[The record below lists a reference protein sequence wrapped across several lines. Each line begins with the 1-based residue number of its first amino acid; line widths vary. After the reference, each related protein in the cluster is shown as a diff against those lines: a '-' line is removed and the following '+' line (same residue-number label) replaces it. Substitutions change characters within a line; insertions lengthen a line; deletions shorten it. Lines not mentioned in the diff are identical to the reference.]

1 MTILKDVKNNQQVL
15 EFIKKTEKTL
25 SALSYT
31 DHGLRHLNLVAD
43 RANYIAKAIG
53 ISERGQE
60 LSAIAGFCHDMGN
73 FLSRSHHNYFAA
85 LLFHQIFKDE
95 FPADEMATIMQAISN
110 HDKQQEDINFVSK
123 VAAVVVLA
131 DKSDVHRSRVIV
143 KKIKD
148 IKSDIHDRVNYA
160 TTKSELKVENPPAG
174 GKKRI
179 TLDLEIDTNFVPIL
193 EYFEIFTDR
202 MVFCRKAAE
211 FLGYNF
217 GLEINKIQLL

>member
-1 MTILKDVKNNQQVL
+1 MTTLKDVKNNPQVL
-15 EFIKKTEKTL
+15 EFVKQTEKTL

-43 RANYIAKAIG
+43 RASYIAKSIG

-60 LSAIAGFCHDMGN
+60 LSAIAAFCHDMGN

-85 LLFHQIFKDE
+85 LLFHQIFKDD
-95 FPADEMATIMQAISN
+95 FAPDEMASVMQAISN
-110 HDKQQEDINFVSK
+110 HDKQQEDINFVNK
-123 VAAVVVLA
+123 IAAIIVLA
-131 DKSDVHRSRVIV
+131 DKSDVHRSRVTV
-143 KKIKD
+143 KKMKD

-160 TTKSELKVENPPAG
+160 TTESDLKVDTD
-174 GKKRI
+174 KKRI
-179 TLDLEIDTNFVPIL
+179 TLTLEIDTNFVPIL
-193 EYFEIFTDR
+193 EYFEIFTER

-217 GLEINKIQLL
+217 GLVINKNKLL